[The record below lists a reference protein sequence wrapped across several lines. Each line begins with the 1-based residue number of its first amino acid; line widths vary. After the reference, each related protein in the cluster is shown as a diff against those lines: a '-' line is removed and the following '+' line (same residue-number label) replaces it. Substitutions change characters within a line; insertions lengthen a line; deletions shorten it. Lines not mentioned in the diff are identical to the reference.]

1 MNSQRAAEEV
11 ICCFSLCG
19 GSRSRFLSL
28 FLGREVEFG
37 RLVAWKQ
44 TLDGHSS
51 TVRDVAFSP
60 DGKLLASASF
70 DKAMRRWDATTGAWK
85 QILEGH
91 SGLVNAV
98 AFSPD
103 GKLHASASFDGTVR
117 LWDAITEVWK

>member
-1 MNSQRAAEEV
+1 
-11 ICCFSLCG
+11 
-19 GSRSRFLSL
+19 
-28 FLGREVEFG
+28 
-37 RLVAWKQ
+37 
-44 TLDGHSS
+44 
-51 TVRDVAFSP
+51 
-60 DGKLLASASF
+60 
-70 DKAMRRWDATTGAWK
+70 MRRWDATTGAWK